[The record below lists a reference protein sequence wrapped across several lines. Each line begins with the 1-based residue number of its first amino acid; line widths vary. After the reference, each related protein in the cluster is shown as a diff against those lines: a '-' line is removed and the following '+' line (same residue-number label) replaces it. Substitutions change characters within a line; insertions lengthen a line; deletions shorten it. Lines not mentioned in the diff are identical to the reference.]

1 MKSKIGMLLTI
12 VMLLSIAVPVFA
24 APQTGSLTINGTT
37 EGEMYDL
44 YKVFDLS
51 YSGGSEGNSGN
62 YAYTVNSDFAAYFTE
77 NDIADP
83 VDYVGAMEANSTA
96 LSEFAKDLLAWA
108 IDNTDPVRTVEG
120 TAGST
125 TVKDLDYGYYLMNPN
140 GGSNPLDGYATMF
153 SLGTVSGNESDTTIN
168 VKAEYPT
175 IDKVI
180 VEDGQDVDTNEA
192 SIGDNVNY
200 KITTKVPDT
209 TGYKKYVFNV
219 HDRLSKGLTFNNDVK
234 IMIGEEV
241 LVVGE
246 DYTLTPSTDD
256 DGETTFTIEFLN
268 VINWTYDVGQEIVI
282 TYTAELNENAEIGTK
297 PNTNT
302 VYLEYSTDPKDENGG
317 EPEETP
323 EETTETYTTGLEI
336 YKKDSEGNV
345 LTGAGFGIKR
355 LVPVEGEDVDED
367 GYLYNAMVDGNG
379 HWSYDGLGAGDYV
392 LVETVVPD
400 GYNKMEDVEFT
411 ITFDPDAA
419 EGSKFSIE
427 PKDFATNLNDYF
439 KATIMNE
446 SGTTLPGTGGIGT
459 TIFYSLGTIL
469 VLGAG
474 ILLVAKRRMAS
485 QK

>member
-1 MKSKIGMLLTI
+1 MIKMRRQIGMLLTI

-140 GGSNPLDGYATMF
+140 GGSNPSSEWATMF

-180 VEDGQDVDTNEA
+180 VEGQSEVDTNEA

-219 HDRLSKGLTFNNDVK
+219 HDRLSKGLTFNSNSLEINIGGTVLTKGIDYKLIEGTNEAGESTFKIEFQDV
-234 IMIGEEV
+234 ISWAYD
-241 LVVGE
+241 VGE
-246 DYTLTPSTDD
+246 D
-256 DGETTFTIEFLN
+256 
-268 VINWTYDVGQEIVI
+268 IVI
-282 TYTAELNENAEIGTK
+282 TYTAKLNEDAEIGK
-297 PNTNT
+297 DPNTNN
-302 VYLEYSTDPKDENGG
+302 VKLEYSTDPKNDEGG
-317 EPEETP
+317 TPDFTP
-323 EETTETYTTGLEI
+323 EEETKTYTTGLEI
-336 YKKDSEGNV
+336 YKRDSEGNV

-355 LVPVEGEDVDED
+355 KGENDYLYDEMVDED
-367 GYLYNAMVDGNG
+367 G
-379 HWSYDGLGAGDYV
+379 HWKYDGLGAGDYV
-392 LVETVVPD
+392 LVETTVPD
-400 GYNKMEDVEFT
+400 GYNKMEDIEFT
-411 ITFDPDAA
+411 ISFNPETKTFTTTFPGA
-419 EGSKFSIE
+419 EIVSNII
-427 PKDFATNLNDYF
+427 TT
-439 KATIMNE
+439 TILNE
-446 SGTTLPGTGGIGT
+446 SGATLPGTGGIGT
-459 TIFYSLGTIL
+459 TIFYSLGTVL

-474 ILLVAKRRMAS
+474 ILLIAKRRMAS

>member
-24 APQTGSLTINGTT
+24 APQTGDLTIKGTVA
-37 EGEMYDL
+37 GKKYDL
-44 YKVFDLS
+44 YKVFDLTQNGDN
-51 YSGGSEGNSGN
+51 YS
-62 YAYTVNSDFAAYFTE
+62 YTVNDNFKAFFADEVKYG
-77 NDIADP
+77 NDP
-83 VDYVGAMEANSTA
+83 VAYVEAMTADSTE
-96 LSEFAKDLLAWA
+96 LSNLAKDLLAWA
-108 IDNTDPVRTVEG
+108 IANDKPTKTVTG
-120 TAGST
+120 TADT
-125 TVKDLDYGYYLMNPN
+125 TIVNDLDYGYYIMNPN
-140 GGSNPLDGYATMF
+140 GGSNPSSEWATMF
-153 SLGTVSGNESDTTIN
+153 SLGTVSGKDTEIQL
-168 VKAEYPT
+168 KAEYPT

-180 VEDGQDVDTNEA
+180 VEGQSEVDTNEA

-219 HDRLSKGLTFNNDVK
+219 HDRLSKGLTFNNDVEIK
-234 IMIGEEV
+234 IGDV
-241 LVVGE
+241 DLVEGT
-246 DYTLTPSTDD
+246 DYTLTSSKNTES
-256 DGETTFTIEFLN
+256 GETTFTIEFLN

-317 EPEETP
+317 KPEETP
-323 EETTETYTTGLEI
+323 EEETKTYTTGLEI
-336 YKKDSEGNV
+336 YKQDSEGNV

-355 LVPVEGEDVDED
+355 VGENDYLYDKMVDED
-367 GYLYNAMVDGNG
+367 G
-379 HWSYDGLGAGDYV
+379 HWSYDGLGAGKYV
-392 LVETVVPD
+392 LVETTVPD

-411 ITFDPDAA
+411 ISFDPDAVG
-419 EGSKFSIE
+419 EKFSIN
-427 PKDFATNLNDYF
+427 PKEFAENINDYF
-439 KATIMNE
+439 KATIINE

-459 TIFYSLGTIL
+459 TIFYTLGTIL

-474 ILLVAKRRMAS
+474 ILLIAKRRMAS